1 MRKICTFIFAMSLF
15 LASCKPEP
23 KEASVGLNIHYS
35 IDGKELVTDSLCY
48 QNEAGNQF
56 LITEIQWFIS
66 NIEIKNA
73 EGKWIPL
80 NQDGHIFYLDEN
92 DNLAKTF
99 ASQFI
104 PVGQYVA
111 LRFTFG
117 LDESDNQTGLF
128 VNPPE
133 SDMFWPEPLGGGY
146 HYMKLNGKWL
156 DENGCLSPINVH
168 LGIGQNE
175 DLTEFY
181 QNYFQVEIPFE
192 ETFHATS
199 KEHNTLQI
207 NMDIANWFRNPHT
220 YDFNVWGGAIMQ
232 NQAAQQVLKENGQDV
247 FSVEIISCLY
257 E

>member
-1 MRKICTFIFAMSLF
+1 MKKTCTFLFAML
-15 LASCKPEP
+15 LLLVSCKQEP
-23 KEASVGLNIHYS
+23 KESYVGLNIHYS
-35 IDGKELVTDSLCY
+35 VDGAELVTDSLCY

-56 LITEIQWFIS
+56 LITEMQWFIS
-66 NIEIKNA
+66 NVEIKA
-73 EGKWIPL
+73 ADGSWLPL
-80 NQDGHIFYLDEN
+80 NQNGHIFYLDEN
-92 DNLAKTF
+92 DNLAECF
-99 ASQFI
+99 AFQLI
-104 PVGQYVA
+104 PIGQYTA

-117 LDESDNQTGLF
+117 LDENDNKSGLF

-133 SDMFWPEPLGGGY
+133 SDMFWPELLGGGY

-156 DENGCLSPINVH
+156 DENGCLSPFNVH

-175 DLTEFY
+175 GLTEFY

-192 ETFHATS
+192 DAFDATG
-199 KEHNTLQI
+199 KHTDVI
-207 NMDIANWFRNPHT
+207 RIDMDIANWFRNPHT

-247 FSVEIISCLY
+247 FDVEIISLLH

>member
-1 MRKICTFIFAMSLF
+1 MKKICILTFIILLF
-15 LASCKPEP
+15 LASCKQEP
-23 KEASVGLNIHYS
+23 KESSVGLIIHYS
-35 IDGKELVTDSLCY
+35 VDGKELVTDSLCY

-73 EGKWIPL
+73 EGKWLPI
-80 NQDGHIFYLDEN
+80 NQDSHIFYLDEN

-117 LDESDNQTGLF
+117 LDENDNQNGLF

-192 ETFHATS
+192 ETFHVTG

>member
-1 MRKICTFIFAMSLF
+1 MRKIHTIIFAALLI
-15 LASCKPEP
+15 LASCK
-23 KEASVGLNIHYS
+23 KDSATSTLCLGIHYS
-35 IDGKELVTDSLCY
+35 VDGEELVTDSLCY
-48 QNEAGNQF
+48 QNEAENQF

-66 NIEIKNA
+66 NIEIKDAN
-73 EGKWIPL
+73 GNWLPL
-80 NQDGHIFYLDEN
+80 NEKGHIFYLDEN
-92 DNLAKTF
+92 DNLAKDF
-99 ASQFI
+99 LNQSI
-104 PVGQYVA
+104 PVGQYSA

-117 LDESDNQTGLF
+117 LDENDNKTGLF

-156 DENGCLSPINVH
+156 DESGCLSPFNVH

-181 QNYFQVEIPFE
+181 QNFFQVEIPFDYALN
-192 ETFHATS
+192 ATG
-199 KEHNTLQI
+199 KHPDMILIDME
-207 NMDIANWFRNPHT
+207 IANWFRNPHT

-247 FSVEIISCLY
+247 FGVEIISLLY